1 MTRSIVVTG
10 CDAAHYDLATDL
22 ITSLR
27 DARGPAVTIGFIH
40 VGEDPVPPV
49 IEAAAD
55 HIVHIPDAQFL
66 GDQRRGF
73 RLAYLALKPRLPEFF
88 PGYDVYI
95 WLDGDTWVQNPAGL
109 DQLIHCAGLADI
121 CMHPESDP
129 NYFARLY
136 PRQYM
141 YDVYTSIYGADD
153 AQRYAGHHI
162 LNSGVFAAA
171 AASPIWK
178 LWSDALADMR
188 ERSRDRDDF
197 FFSDQIPLHR
207 LIVDGRISVHP
218 LRAINNWL
226 LYLSAPMVNLERKRL
241 LAPSYPYEEINILH
255 LVSISKDARY
265 RLGDSDREITFR
277 YRDIKALF
285 NG

>member
-88 PGYDVYI
+88 PVTTSISGWTVTPGCRTPRG
-95 WLDGDTWVQNPAGL
+95 WTSSFTARAWPTSA
-109 DQLIHCAGLADI
+109 CT
-121 CMHPESDP
+121 PESDP